1 MNCYSSSARG
11 TFAIPNIPVRGAVFL
26 LSVGLA
32 GLLASHESIAQGA
45 DPIQLTTDGRLK
57 RDPVFVKG
65 GEELVFVVEERP
77 VLLRMM
83 RMKLADRSAEP
94 LHKNDALSEF
104 EPDFSPDG
112 RYYTFIRSRTALR
125 LGLVIRD
132 TQEDKEAELRLNEA
146 AAARSPAVSPDG
158 TRVLYSFAEGGLQH
172 IFSVNMQAG
181 DRKRLTDSTGI
192 NNWPSYSADGK
203 QIVFSSTRDG
213 NYELYAMNA
222 DGSGIRRLTN
232 SPRQDI
238 RPAISP
244 DGTRVAF
251 TSSRDGN
258 YEIYILNT
266 DSPRRQRVT
275 HHPERDDYPAWH
287 PDGKRLVIVSERAG
301 RHDLYLIDVP

>member
-1 MNCYSSSARG
+1 
-11 TFAIPNIPVRGAVFL
+11 
-26 LSVGLA
+26 
-32 GLLASHESIAQGA
+32 
-45 DPIQLTTDGRLK
+45 
-57 RDPVFVKG
+57 
-65 GEELVFVVEERP
+65 
-77 VLLRMM
+77 
-83 RMKLADRSAEP
+83 
-94 LHKNDALSEF
+94 
-104 EPDFSPDG
+104 
-112 RYYTFIRSRTALR
+112 
-125 LGLVIRD
+125 
-132 TQEDKEAELRLNEA
+132 
-146 AAARSPAVSPDG
+146 
-158 TRVLYSFAEGGLQH
+158 
-172 IFSVNMQAG
+172 
-181 DRKRLTDSTGI
+181 
-192 NNWPSYSADGK
+192 
-203 QIVFSSTRDG
+203 
-213 NYELYAMNA
+213 MNA